1 MHILSFL
8 LESIPEGVTST
19 AITSLKELGSP
30 ALILLI
36 MVLGGVIY
44 YFMKQMKILNLKI
57 AEKEVHIQELNN
69 AAMEGAVKNLAII
82 HDISTTIDKS
92 DDRGR
97 VLESLLVENNSF
109 LKTILRSLNI

>member
-1 MHILSFL
+1 MHILILQAAS
-8 LESIPEGVTST
+8 EP
-19 AITSLKELGSP
+19 ITTFTLDKLDKLGSP
-30 ALILLI
+30 ALVLLI
-36 MVLGGVIY
+36 MVLVGVIY
-44 YFMKQMKILNLKI
+44 YFMKQIKLLNLKI

>member
-1 MHILSFL
+1 MHTI
-8 LESIPEGVTST
+8 IMQVTNDP
-19 AITSLKELGSP
+19 ITNFVLDKLDKVGSP
-30 ALILLI
+30 PLILLI

-44 YFMKQMKILNLKI
+44 YFMKQIKVLNLKI

-69 AAMEGAVKNLAII
+69 AAMEGAIKNLAII

-97 VLESLLVENNSF
+97 VLESLLIENNSF
-109 LKTILRSLNI
+109 LKSILRSLNI